1 MKNVKFILIAA
12 VMMAPIFTL
21 AQHQHQ
27 SAKEMMKDKPMQD
40 SVMTMIC
47 SDPGMMDKMTTHS

>member
-1 MKNVKFILIAA
+1 MGAI
-12 VMMAPIFTL
+12 MMAPIFTL

-27 SAKEMMKDKPMQD
+27 SAKELMKDKPMQD

-47 SDPGMMDKMTTHS
+47 SNPTMMDK